1 MKLPRHAELWL
12 PGYLRDRV
20 RRMAGRPKP
29 KRLWVAIADHYEP
42 LGGRVS
48 MDVANERVARWTGL
62 WPGIAE
68 AAPRDADG
76 RRPCYTFFYPQEE
89 YRYELLAPLAE
100 LARAGIGDVEVHL
113 HHSDETRDSF
123 LRRMTGFCRTLR
135 DDHGLLHDH
144 DGRMVF
150 GFIHGNWA
158 LDNSR
163 PDGRWCGL
171 AGEIALLRDLGCYAD
186 FTMPSLPSAT
196 QGYVVNQVYWASQR
210 YSHSQTPQP
219 KSFDRGIE
227 ATPGGGRRGDLL
239 MITGPVALR
248 FKGRLAP
255 RVEMGEI
262 AHNDV
267 PTKERVRLW
276 LDHAPQVG
284 DDAFVKLYTHGA
296 REDNAAALLGSGR
309 GESGLA
315 CLFRWFHELAAE
327 RSLELHWASAY
338 DMFRAVERQTGPIQL
353 GPIQLDLPAAALESA
368 PRATA
373 GVARS

>member
-1 MKLPRHAELWL
+1 
-12 PGYLRDRV
+12 
-20 RRMAGRPKP
+20 MAGRPKP

-196 QGYVVNQVYWASQR
+196 QGHVVNQVYWASQR

-284 DDAFVKLYTHGA
+284 GDAFVKLYTHGA